1 MTRHFV
7 LATLL
12 ALATPLAAGELQL
25 DTPASIAR
33 LLTPY
38 LPDEAA
44 NPRKLRAQIGE
55 ILATEGYF
63 SPEFTFSE
71 GDDGLHLKLD
81 PGQRTLIAG
90 VTVAIDGPLD
100 AAARTALVD
109 GWKLPVGQPFR
120 QEDWNVAKQDV
131 LAELLATEHADAR
144 LVDSTATIDAD
155 RYQAELRA
163 HYDAGPRYRFG
174 ELRIDGLDR

>member
-63 SPEFTFSE
+63 SPVLVVSE
-71 GDDGLHLKLD
+71 RAGSLWLD
-81 PGQRTLIAG
+81 
-90 VTVAIDGPLD
+90 
-100 AAARTALVD
+100 VD
-109 GWKLPVGQPFR
+109 PSGRVITQSLPVAVVIR
-120 QEDWNVAKQDV
+120 
-131 LAELLATEHADAR
+131 
-144 LVDSTATIDAD
+144 
-155 RYQAELRA
+155 
-163 HYDAGPRYRFG
+163 
-174 ELRIDGLDR
+174 